1 MNLVVLKGN
10 LSKDITLTNGSTTIA
25 KTSIAVQRMR
35 EGTDFIN
42 IVAFG
47 KTAEFMDK
55 YFKKG
60 SPALIQGRI
69 QTGSYTN
76 REGNKV
82 NTVDVVVE
90 NIEFCGSKDKGTSA
104 APKNEEFMVVDD
116 NDEGVPFFS

>member
-82 NTVDVVVE
+82 STVDVVVE
-90 NIEFCGSKDKGTSA
+90 NIEFCGSAKGTSA
-104 APKNEEFMVVDD
+104 KKDDEFMSIPDGLEDD
-116 NDEGVPFFS
+116 GIPFDV

>member
-10 LSKDITLTNGSTTIA
+10 LSKDITLNNGSTVVA

-76 REGNKV
+76 RDGNKV
-82 NTVDVVVE
+82 NTVDVIVE
-90 NIEFCGSKDKGTSA
+90 NIEFCGSAKGTSA
-104 APKNEEFMVVDD
+104 KPKDEEFMVVDD